1 MSSNCIHITRNK
13 TACKRSGSLNLGELT
28 QYCWQHQPKSGS
40 FTHANVIKNTSIG
53 VKGKPKIRLIRQYES
68 VIGVTRYH
76 TGQVIALGNTIGIN
90 HLDIAFKSTD
100 PDAKS
105 LIEESRIEDIKMD
118 PLRVTILPLPL
129 PGQYDNDLH
138 CHKRYQI
145 NLVTFDPIEDS
156 IKSDPSDVI
165 NLDNSYPGRLVVV
178 SDYISLW
185 RSNLTLMDP
194 NSRRVKP
201 QYPRDIISNEEMLPI
216 DIYKIL
222 NRAIDNYHVI
232 NDDNDPL
239 WYLLKDSRLLTDIY
253 NFIQF
258 KGKLD
263 NAYLKLVKPDL
274 GAWNRRDLI
283 LINEVRKIY
292 QRNGIKTY
300 GWRLY
305 TNIISEKNAVE
316 VFETC
321 IMVAKLIEKFELKRD
336 SEGEYNWIPTSHLK
350 AHDQYEGKDPCR
362 AGVMA
367 DIVGKHLEQIYLN

>member
-1 MSSNCIHITRNK
+1 MSQNCIHITK
-13 TACKRSGSLNLGELT
+13 SQTACKRSRGLNMGE
-28 QYCWQHQPKSGS
+28 YCWQHQPNKSL
-40 FTHANVIKNTSIG
+40 TSSTSVAKSNPSLELS
-53 VKGKPKIRLIRQYES
+53 VKSKPKIRLVRHYES
-68 VIGVTRYH
+68 VIGMTRYRN
-76 TGQVIALGNTIGIN
+76 GQLIAVGNTIGVD

-100 PDAKS
+100 PDAKA
-105 LIEESRIEDIKMD
+105 IYEETKIEDIKID
-118 PLRVTILPLPL
+118 PLNIKLLPLP
-129 PGQYDNDLH
+129 QNYDNDTH
-138 CHKRYQI
+138 CHQRYQI
-145 NLVTFDPIEDS
+145 NVVTFDPIEDS
-156 IKSDPSDVI
+156 IKNDPSDVI
-165 NLDNSYPGRLVVV
+165 NLDNAYPGRLVVV

-185 RSNLTLMDP
+185 RSNLTLLDS

-201 QYPRDIISNEEMLPI
+201 QYPRDIITNEEMLPI

-222 NRAIDNYHVI
+222 NRAIENFHVI

-239 WYLLKDSRLLTDIY
+239 WFLLKDSRLLTDIY

-283 LINEVRKIY
+283 LINEIRKIY

-305 TNIISEKNAVE
+305 TNIISEKHAVE

-336 SEGEYNWIPTSHLK
+336 HEGEYNWIPTSQSK
-350 AHDQYEGKDPCR
+350 THDQYEGKDPCR
-362 AGVMA
+362 AGVMS